1 MIRKG
6 ELLVSII
13 SLEDD
18 MMLVLEEL
26 DKLDKRLKKLE
37 KPAKK
42 GKKWVIQVHK
52 NYGGWLSNRV
62 ATTMRLG

>member
-1 MIRKG
+1 MIRKS

-42 GKKWVIQVHK
+42 GKK
-52 NYGGWLSNRV
+52 
-62 ATTMRLG
+62 

>member
-37 KPAKK
+37 K
-42 GKKWVIQVHK
+42 GKK
-52 NYGGWLSNRV
+52 
-62 ATTMRLG
+62 

>member
-1 MIRKG
+1 MKGKYNMIRKG

-37 KPAKK
+37 K
-42 GKKWVIQVHK
+42 GKKK
-52 NYGGWLSNRV
+52 N
-62 ATTMRLG
+62 ATKK

>member
-1 MIRKG
+1 MIRTS

-42 GKKWVIQVHK
+42 GKK
-52 NYGGWLSNRV
+52 
-62 ATTMRLG
+62 